1 LSANFAFVKNRFS
14 KFSLRELALSAAIVV
29 GLAAGIPV
37 FFYFNIF
44 IWLSVTAIAFLAAY
58 FIFYFILNDFIYS
71 KIKIIYKNIN
81 KQKSL
86 SKIISADQNPLEIVN
101 AEVEAWR
108 EEKEEE
114 IAQLRKLEVYR
125 KEFVANVSH
134 ELKTPLFNIQGY
146 IHTLLDGAIDDLD
159 VNRNFLEKAV
169 RNIERLINLVADLET
184 ISQLETGGLQLET
197 ETFDLHMLVGDVFES
212 LDFRA
217 ANKKIRLSFG
227 GGSNQ
232 PVYVSADKD
241 KIRQVLVNLIDNS
254 IKYGCVDGNTEVSFY
269 DMHENILTEIADDG
283 IGVEEHQLPRLF
295 ERFYRADK
303 SRSREQG
310 GTGLGLSIV
319 KHIIEAHG
327 QTISARRNVVGTTFS
342 FTLKKAE

>member
-1 LSANFAFVKNRFS
+1 MKNRLS
-14 KFSLRELALSAAIVV
+14 KFSLRELALVAATVV
-29 GLAAGIPV
+29 ALLAGIPV
-37 FFYFNIF
+37 FFYFNIL
-44 IWLSVTAIAFLAAY
+44 IWLSVMTVAFIAAY
-58 FIFYFILNDFIYS
+58 FIFYFILNDFIYN

-81 KQKSL
+81 KQRSL
-86 SKIISADQNPLEIVN
+86 STLSRADENPLEIVSE
-101 AEVEAWR
+101 EVEAWR

-146 IHTLLDGAIDDLD
+146 IHTLLDGAVDDVD

-212 LDFRA
+212 LEFRA
-217 ANKKIRLSFG
+217 ANKNVRLSFG
-227 GGSNQ
+227 KGSHQ

-241 KIRQVLVNLIDNS
+241 KIRQVLVNLVDNS
-254 IKYGCVDGNTEVSFY
+254 IKYGRANGNTDVNFY

-283 IGVEEHQLPRLF
+283 IGVEEYQLPRLF

-327 QTISARRNVVGTTFS
+327 HTVSARRNVVGTTFS
-342 FTLKKAE
+342 FTLKKAD

>member
-1 LSANFAFVKNRFS
+1 MKNWLS
-14 KFSLRELALSAAIVV
+14 KFSLRELALFAATVV
-29 GLAAGIPV
+29 ALVAGIPV
-37 FFYFNIF
+37 FFYFNIL
-44 IWLSVTAIAFLAAY
+44 IWLSVMIAAFVVSY
-58 FIFYFILNDFIYS
+58 FVFYFILNDFIYN

-81 KQKSL
+81 KQKS
-86 SKIISADQNPLEIVN
+86 KDAISRAHENPLETVN
-101 AEVEAWR
+101 KEVEAWR

-146 IHTLLDGAIDDLD
+146 IHTLLDGAVDDVD

-212 LDFRA
+212 LEFRA
-217 ANKKIRLSFG
+217 ANKNVKLGFG
-227 GGSNQ
+227 GGSDQ

-254 IKYGCVDGNTEVSFY
+254 IKYGLANGKTQVSFY
-269 DMHENILTEIADDG
+269 DMHEAILTEIADDG

-327 QTISARRNVVGTTFS
+327 QTVSARRNEVGTTFS
-342 FTLKKAE
+342 FALKKAE